1 MSKSF
6 RGVFSSVVI
15 LCVACLLLSH
25 TAAPQQITAGAF
37 SSSPMT
43 VRVSGMNFTTTSTSL
58 VPITGLSWALP
69 STGTLT
75 YSFDC
80 EGSFSNSAVSATIAW
95 GISTSAN
102 VTNLNAVM
110 LNSNSPS
117 AMVTSSLVN
126 VTTAGNNTIGSQT
139 LPSMGAGTKL
149 YWHLSGTI
157 ENQATTAN
165 TINIIADTSSGTL
178 TVYRG
183 SFCFFTP

>member
-1 MSKSF
+1 MFKRFLSLF
-6 RGVFSSVVI
+6 ASVGA
-15 LCVACLLLSH
+15 LCLTSLVLSRS
-25 TAAPQQITAGAF
+25 AAPQQITANTF

-43 VRVSGMNFTTTSTSL
+43 VRVASNFTTTSSSL
-58 VPITGLSWALP
+58 TAITGLSWALP

-80 EGSFSNSAVSATIAW
+80 EGSFSNSTVSAIIVW

-110 LNSNSPS
+110 LNANTPSNI
-117 AMVTSSLVN
+117 ATGSLVN
-126 VTTAGNNTIGSQT
+126 VTTAGSNTIGSQT

-165 TINIIADTSSGTL
+165 TISILADTSSGTL

-183 SFCFFTP
+183 SFCFFSP